1 MYRCKRIE
9 QNSCGNMEV
18 AIATGMND
26 IERYQSNLKNSLLI
40 EENNILIKGYL
51 TGKFGYVV
59 IDR

>member
-1 MYRCKRIE
+1 MYRYKRIE

-18 AIATGMND
+18 AIATGIND

-40 EENNILIKGYL
+40 EENNKLIKGYL

-59 IDR
+59 IDS